1 MKMIQALMSM
11 CESLTDE
18 IKKSYEESITIDEAE
33 KLAGKFLHA
42 QLAISSA
49 LVKKDLDARI
59 RKTGVKAIK
68 AAIYLSEVQKVDK
81 KPSDSMLEAYV
92 NSNELVQKE
101 QDSFDKAEIERDEL
115 QNHFNVFK
123 EAHIFYRGISK
134 GRFE

>member
-1 MKMIQALMSM
+1 MENLKHL
-11 CESLTDE
+11 CEVLTNE

-101 QDSFDKAEIERDEL
+101 QDGFDKAEIERDEL
-115 QNHFNVFK
+115 QNYFNVFK